1 MNKKLAIKSILTAK
15 AASMFF
21 NAARDLIVI
30 RKMKQSKNIKGVTN
44 ELHQD
49 FEPTS

>member
-1 MNKKLAIKSILTAK
+1 MNKKLTIKSTLTSK
-15 AASMFF
+15 TTSPLF

-30 RKMKQSKNIKGVTN
+30 YKMKNIEEVTN

-49 FEPTS
+49 FQTKS